1 MQLLIDPASWRPAPG
16 VAAQPRVVLAHW
28 RLFVGQGRGRYLA
41 GVLPG
46 QATLRVTSAIVA
58 ADPLTRTWRTVS
70 GRVHET
76 PGPPAREPALCALL
90 ASMVAT
96 DKGNNPPVDVSDA
109 AWFEMR
115 QALQ

>member
-1 MQLLIDPASWRPAPG
+1 MHLVIDASTWRPAPG
-16 VAAQPRVVLAHW
+16 VGAQPRVVLAHW
-28 RLFVGQGRGRYLA
+28 RLFIGHGRWRYLA

-58 ADPLTRTWRTVS
+58 ADPLTRSWRTGS
-70 GRVHET
+70 GRVYET
-76 PGPPAREPALCALL
+76 PGPAAWDPALCALL

-96 DKGNNPPVDVSDA
+96 DELINPPLDVSEA
-109 AWFEMR
+109 AWLEMR